1 MNHMRRYRWIIIT
14 FILILFIGSS
24 CIVAQFPYRETQVI
38 QDDDLLKEQQVL
50 FIGNSYTSSNNF
62 PQIFTK
68 LAQAGGYNVSAL
80 MKTEGGW
87 TLSKHSQSIGS
98 DNLIQQQSWNYVV
111 LQEQS
116 IIPSNPK
123 DREQSMYPA
132 IRLLNEEIENSGA
145 DVVLFMTWGR
155 RDGLPESEYNDFLEM
170 QKELEKGYQQI
181 ADELNVMVSPVGTAW
196 QNALEKNT
204 QLVLWQEDGSHPNMN
219 GSYLAACVFYAVIF
233 GESPEGLAYMA
244 GLQEDLGYFL
254 QSVAADTV
262 FDDLERWNIE

>member
-1 MNHMRRYRWIIIT
+1 MNHKRRYRWIISS
-14 FILILFIGSS
+14 FILILFIGLLY
-24 CIVAQFPYRETQVI
+24 IVALFPYREAQVI
-38 QDDDLLKEQQVL
+38 QDEDLLKVHQIL

-68 LAQAGGYNVSAL
+68 LAQDGGYDLSAL
-80 MKTEGGW
+80 MIAEGGW
-87 TLSKHSQSIGS
+87 TLSNHSQSIGS
-98 DNLIQQQSWNYVV
+98 DDRIQQQSWTYVV

-123 DREQSMYPA
+123 VREHNMYPA
-132 IRLLNEEIENSGA
+132 IRLLHEEIENLGA

-155 RDGLPESEYNDFLEM
+155 RDGLPESGYNDFFEM
-170 QKELEKGYQQI
+170 QTELEKGYLKI
-181 ADELNVMVSPVGTAW
+181 ADELNVMVSPVGIAW

-204 QLVLWQEDGSHPNMN
+204 QLVLWQEDGSHPNIN

-233 GESPEGLAYMA
+233 RESPEGLAYMA
-244 GLQEDLGYFL
+244 GLHEDLGHFL